1 VESGRSTRPASSKT
15 MNLIGSR
22 PTLIVNLCALAVAAV
37 LTMEATYIVHERL
50 GYYLPLDS
58 LAFLFPAL
66 VMFIVRNRNF
76 SFFFLAL
83 YIAVLVHM
91 SAQAR
96 GIYLGV
102 YTPGPEKGG
111 PLGLLPPFF
120 LLSAFCLAMYA
131 AGASIRLLKSVFPP
145 GN

>member
-37 LTMEATYIVHERL
+37 LAMEATYIVHERL

-76 SFFFLAL
+76 SFFFWRSTSRYWSICQLKLEVSILAC
-83 YIAVLVHM
+83 I
-91 SAQAR
+91 R
-96 GIYLGV
+96 
-102 YTPGPEKGG
+102 
-111 PLGLLPPFF
+111 LGLKREDL
-120 LLSAFCLAMYA
+120 
-131 AGASIRLLKSVFPP
+131 
-145 GN
+145 